1 MGKSRS
7 TPESIASSGSSVT
20 SLRASFSV
28 DLHLE
33 DDKCFN
39 TDEENQIGQPII
51 LVILVRTEV

>member
-33 DDKCFN
+33 HDKCFN
-39 TDEENQIGQPII
+39 TDEKSNTYLGQPNIPLI
-51 LVILVRTEV
+51 FS